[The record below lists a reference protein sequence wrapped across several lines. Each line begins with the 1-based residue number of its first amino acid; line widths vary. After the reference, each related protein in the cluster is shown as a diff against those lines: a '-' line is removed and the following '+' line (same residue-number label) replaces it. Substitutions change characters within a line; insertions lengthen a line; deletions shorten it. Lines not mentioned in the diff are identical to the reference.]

1 MMEGLKMGIYLKDI
15 IEGTCRKSVQDEN
28 GKNISDTYLKKTGDS
43 KDNTASFTS
52 ADSLTPAAWAD
63 VPVLATGEK
72 HSSILNKISTMFRNI
87 RWLYKMLGTTNIASI
102 GGGTLTGAISKL
114 NTDLSYKDIKNE
126 ITILKEGTTF
136 DSAYVKNGIAWITG
150 RAPAGFAGVIDIAK
164 ISAPYAPRTDMRGI
178 PSYNASSEDIGKM
191 SSICMRA
198 SGKMDIFFKAPLD
211 YAEIFIIIYPL
222 K

>member
-1 MMEGLKMGIYLKDI
+1 MGINLKDT
-15 IEGTCRKSVQDEN
+15 IEGTCRKAINDKDGNSIPE
-28 GKNISDTYLKKTGDS
+28 TYLKKTGDS

-178 PSYNASSEDIGKM
+178 PSYNASYEDIGKM

-198 SGKMDIFFKAPLD
+198 SGKMDIFFKTPLD
-211 YAEIFIIIYPL
+211 YAEIFVIIYPL

>member
-1 MMEGLKMGIYLKDI
+1 MDLKDI
-15 IEGTCRKSVQDEN
+15 INGTCRKA
-28 GKNISDTYLKKTGDS
+28 ISDEQGNSIPETYLKKTGDS

-114 NTDLSYKDIKNE
+114 NTDLQYKDISKE
-126 ITILKEGTTF
+126 IIILKEGTSF
-136 DSAYVKNGIAWITG
+136 DSAYVKNGIVWITG
-150 RAPAGFAGVIDIAK
+150 RAPAGTTEMVTQIAK
-164 ISAPYAPRTDMRGI
+164 ISAPYAPRTDMRGF
-178 PSYNASSEDIGKM
+178 PSCNATTEDIGKM
-191 SSICMRA
+191 SSICMRS
-198 SGKMDIFFKAPLD
+198 SGVIDIFFKEPLV
-211 YAEIFIIIYPL
+211 YAEIFAIIYPL